1 MPFLFSLCDRI
12 SPFQQITEMSQN
24 LPRSSGAFINA
35 KINKV
40 AWRTAEDLAGPVGKR
55 GESVAKQL
63 ASGGIILVSR
73 GHVGNAITS
82 GRQ

>member
-1 MPFLFSLCDRI
+1 
-12 SPFQQITEMSQN
+12 MSQN

-35 KINKV
+35 KIDKV
-40 AWRTAEDLAGPVGKR
+40 GWGTAKNFSGPVSKR

-73 GHVGNAITS
+73 DHVGDANTL
-82 GRQ
+82 GRHWLADILCHLY